1 MSGTGLKGYPCSMGG
16 KVAKVGYINGPVSYV
31 GGVTGGL
38 PILDTAFRSLDY
50 VSAGITRSGLYQVEA
65 QPITIG
71 NGKQWRLR
79 FFNTTTAGTGLGA
92 EPANGAN
99 LSAEIVQ
106 FLIIGG

>member
-1 MSGTGLKGYPCSMGG
+1 MGG

>member
-16 KVAKVGYINGPVSYV
+16 KVAKVGFINGPVLYV
-31 GGVTGGL
+31 PGPTGGL
-38 PILDTAFRSLDY
+38 PVLDTAFRSLDF
-50 VSAGITRSGLYQVEA
+50 VSAGITRSGLYSVEA

-79 FFNTTTAGTGLGA
+79 FFVIATGLEA
-92 EPANGAN
+92 AAIN
-99 LSAEIVQ
+99 LSAEVVQ